1 MYKFLFIV
9 VLPML
14 LSTTMAIPRQRIPRE
29 LIMNDVDKYSHNL
42 VWPDIKVHDSYEITA
57 RIDFTNAVEKEDGD
71 AEDVTTMMYVHYL

>member
-1 MYKFLFIV
+1 
-9 VLPML
+9 
-14 LSTTMAIPRQRIPRE
+14 
-29 LIMNDVDKYSHNL
+29 MNDVDKYSHNL